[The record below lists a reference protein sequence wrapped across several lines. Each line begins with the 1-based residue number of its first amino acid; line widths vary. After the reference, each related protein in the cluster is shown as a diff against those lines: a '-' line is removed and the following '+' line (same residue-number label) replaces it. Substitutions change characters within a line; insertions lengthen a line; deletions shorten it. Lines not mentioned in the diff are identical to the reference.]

1 MYGPPA
7 VWTKLPQDP
16 SGASRSE
23 GSAQITRG
31 EHSPQCAGACVG
43 TGPGARPC
51 RPCRGDRGAQTPMR
65 ALSDAGAGISD
76 HTGDHAEGVGAQSA
90 DHAQG
95 GAYTRRV
102 LSHEALP
109 ILACS
114 KRPSGT
120 GGGSYEERFAT
131 RYASAEEMVAAL
143 RIL

>member
-31 EHSPQCAGACVG
+31 EHSPQCNEACVG

-51 RPCRGDRGAQTPMR
+51 G
-65 ALSDAGAGISD
+65 
-76 HTGDHAEGVGAQSA
+76 GVRGAQSA

-114 KRPSGT
+114 KSAFQNPNRVEGARRGRPIFG
-120 GGGSYEERFAT
+120 
-131 RYASAEEMVAAL
+131 
-143 RIL
+143 